1 MHRGYSNIIELNPF
15 TYEYNIIVDGREYD
29 FYTRIQGK
37 HQLVPN
43 RGVLITSSDQGRVF
57 EVDGEGNITFEFL
70 NTYGDKKENLAISE
84 ARFLPVNF
92 FKEVPQCN

>member
-43 RGVLITSSDQGRVF
+43 
-57 EVDGEGNITFEFL
+57 
-70 NTYGDKKENLAISE
+70 
-84 ARFLPVNF
+84 
-92 FKEVPQCN
+92 